1 MRPSH
6 TGKVTTDSTS
16 RMLYRMHLLLIED
29 NNDLAIELADFLES
43 HGHTIDAAADGV
55 TGLHLAVSND
65 YDAIVLDLM
74 LPGLDGVEVCRQLR
88 SDAGRWTPVIMLT
101 ARDTLED
108 RLAGFEQG
116 ADDYLVKPFSL
127 RELLA
132 RLTALERRGSQNLP
146 GNILQVEDLELNMN
160 SLEVQRAGQPLT
172 VSPTGLKI
180 LKVLMQA
187 APSVVRRER
196 IERVLWGDEP
206 PDGEA
211 LRVHIHN
218 LRTIIDKPFD
228 TSLLHTVRGIGYR
241 LTATNVLPS

>member
-1 MRPSH
+1 M
-6 TGKVTTDSTS
+6 VSTS
-16 RMLYRMHLLLIED
+16 RKLYRMHLLLIED

-55 TGLHLAVSND
+55 TGLHLAVTND

-74 LPGLDGVEVCRQLR
+74 LPGLDGLEVCRRLR
-88 SDAGRWTPVIMLT
+88 SDAGRWTPIIMLT

-108 RLAGFEQG
+108 RLTGFEQG

-146 GNILQVEDLELNMN
+146 GSILQVDDLELDMN
-160 SLEVQRAGQPLT
+160 SLEVQRTGQFIA

-180 LKVLMQA
+180 LEVLMQA
-187 APSVVRRER
+187 APGVVRRER
-196 IERVLWGDEP
+196 LERVLWGDDP

-218 LRTIIDKPFD
+218 LRGAIDKPF
-228 TSLLHTVRGIGYR
+228 SAPLLHTVRGIGYR
-241 LTATNVLPS
+241 LAPANVLPS

>member
-1 MRPSH
+1 MINASL
-6 TGKVTTDSTS
+6 K
-16 RMLYRMHLLLIED
+16 LYRMHVLLIED
-29 NNDLAIELADFLES
+29 NNDLAIELAGFLES
-43 HGHTIDAAADGV
+43 HGHTIDAATNGI

-74 LPGLDGVEVCRQLR
+74 LPGLDGLEVCRRLR

-108 RLAGFEQG
+108 RLTGFDQG

-127 RELLA
+127 YELLA
-132 RLTALERRGSQNLP
+132 RLTALGRRSCQNLL
-146 GNILQVEDLELNMN
+146 GCTLQVDDLELNTN
-160 SLEVQRAGQPLT
+160 SLEIRRAGQNLT
-172 VSPTGLKI
+172 LSPTGLKI
-180 LKVLMQA
+180 LEVLMRA
-187 APSVVRRER
+187 TPSVVRRER

-218 LRTIIDKPFD
+218 LRAAIDKPFH
-228 TSLLHTVRGIGYR
+228 SPLLHTVRGFGYR
-241 LTATNVLPS
+241 LAPTNALPS

>member
-1 MRPSH
+1 M
-6 TGKVTTDSTS
+6 VSTS
-16 RMLYRMHLLLIED
+16 RKLYRMHLLLIED

-55 TGLHLAVSND
+55 TGLHLAVTND
-65 YDAIVLDLM
+65 YDVIVLDLM
-74 LPGLDGVEVCRQLR
+74 LPGLDGLEVCRRLR
-88 SDAGRWTPVIMLT
+88 SDAGRWTPIIMLT

-127 RELLA
+127 HELLA
-132 RLTALERRGSQNLP
+132 RLTALERRGSKNLP
-146 GNILQVEDLELNMN
+146 SNTLQVDDLELNIN
-160 SLEVQRAGQPLT
+160 TLEVQRAGQPIT

-180 LKVLMQA
+180 LEVLMQA
-187 APSVVRRER
+187 APNVVRRER
-196 IERVLWGDEP
+196 LERVLWGDEP

-218 LRTIIDKPFD
+218 LRSVIDKPFNAA
-228 TSLLHTVRGIGYR
+228 LLHTVRGIGYR
-241 LTATNVLPS
+241 LASANALPS

>member
-1 MRPSH
+1 
-6 TGKVTTDSTS
+6 
-16 RMLYRMHLLLIED
+16 MHLLLIED
-29 NNDLAIELADFLES
+29 NNDLAIEVADFLES
-43 HGHTIDAAADGV
+43 QGHTIDAAADGV

-74 LPGLDGVEVCRQLR
+74 LPGLDGLELCRRLR
-88 SDAGRWTPVIMLT
+88 SDAGRWTPVLMLT

-108 RLAGFEQG
+108 RLTGFDQG

-146 GNILQVEDLELNMN
+146 GSMLRVEDLELNMN
-160 SLEVQRAGQPLT
+160 SLEVRRAGRRLS

-180 LKVLMQA
+180 LEVLMRA
-187 APSVVRRER
+187 APGVVRRER
-196 IERVLWGDEP
+196 IERALWGDEP

-228 TSLLHTVRGIGYR
+228 TPLLHTVRGIGYR
-241 LTATNVLPS
+241 LAPANVLSS

>member
-1 MRPSH
+1 MQLLRVS
-6 TGKVTTDSTS
+6 KVTLVSAS
-16 RMLYRMHLLLIED
+16 RKLYRMHLLLIED

-43 HGHTIDAAADGV
+43 HGHTIDAAVDGV

-74 LPGLDGVEVCRQLR
+74 LPGLDGLEICRQLR

-108 RLAGFEQG
+108 RLTGFNQG

-127 RELLA
+127 QELLA

-146 GNILQVEDLELNMN
+146 GSILQVDDLELNTN
-160 SLEVQRAGQPLT
+160 SLEIRRAGQNLT
-172 VSPTGLKI
+172 LSPTGLK
-180 LKVLMQA
+180 LLEVLMRT
-187 APSVVRRER
+187 APGVVRRER

-218 LRTIIDKPFD
+218 LRTIIDKPFNAP
-228 TSLLHTVRGIGYR
+228 LLHTVRGIGYR
-241 LTATNVLPS
+241 LAPTDVLPS

>member
-1 MRPSH
+1 M
-6 TGKVTTDSTS
+6 VSTS
-16 RMLYRMHLLLIED
+16 RKLYRMHLLLIED

-74 LPGLDGVEVCRQLR
+74 LPGLDGLEVCRRLR
-88 SDAGRWTPVIMLT
+88 SDAGRWTPIIMLT

-108 RLAGFEQG
+108 RLTGFEQG

-146 GNILQVEDLELNMN
+146 GSTLQVDDLELNTN
-160 SLEVQRAGQPLT
+160 TLEVQRTGQPIAL
-172 VSPTGLKI
+172 SPTGLKI
-180 LKVLMQA
+180 LEVLMQA
-187 APSVVRRER
+187 APGVVRRER
-196 IERVLWGDEP
+196 LERVLWGDEP

-218 LRTIIDKPFD
+218 LRSSIDKPFNAA
-228 TSLLHTVRGIGYR
+228 LLHTVRGVGYR
-241 LTATNVLPS
+241 LASANALPS